1 MLQEM
6 VMPFNQFHG
15 ITISMYDAVM
25 KMKAYEDDIRSSGNT
40 KYNSQWRQMET
51 PAWYN
56 EFIMNKY
63 CNASM
68 HIK

>member
-1 MLQEM
+1 MITSQSQYDSMLQEM

-40 KYNSQWRQMET
+40 KYKFSMET
-51 PAWYN
+51 N
-56 EFIMNKY
+56 GNTCMV
-63 CNASM
+63 
-68 HIK
+68 